1 MLELPLYSMVTN
13 LKMDV
18 EYGPMLCWYIAFDIS
33 LGKGIILF
41 STSLPKY
48 INTKTFHQKGGL
60 GMIK

>member
-1 MLELPLYSMVTN
+1 MVTN